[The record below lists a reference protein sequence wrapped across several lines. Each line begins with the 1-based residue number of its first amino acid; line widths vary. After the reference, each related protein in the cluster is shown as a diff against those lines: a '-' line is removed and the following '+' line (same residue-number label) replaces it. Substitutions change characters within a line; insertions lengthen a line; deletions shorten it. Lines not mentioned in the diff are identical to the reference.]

1 MIKGAENQSS
11 LLSTMM
17 YNLWKCWSHICFI
30 ITVLSETGIT
40 KVDGG
45 KQEKAEVG
53 LANMAKSLLL
63 LKLDYPAWI

>member
-1 MIKGAENQSS
+1 MLVSY
-11 LLSTMM
+11 LLHNYRIERNRDNKSG
-17 YNLWKCWSHICFI
+17 W
-30 ITVLSETGIT
+30 
-40 KVDGG
+40 G